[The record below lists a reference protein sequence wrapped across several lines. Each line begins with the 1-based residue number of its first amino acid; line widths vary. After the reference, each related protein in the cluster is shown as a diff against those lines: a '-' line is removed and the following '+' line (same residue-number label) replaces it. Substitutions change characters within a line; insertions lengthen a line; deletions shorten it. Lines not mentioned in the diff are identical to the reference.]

1 MKLTE
6 SFQVEEFEKSSTA
19 TKYRIDNHIPNNLM
33 KNVFELA
40 KVLQVIRN
48 AWGKPII
55 INSGYRCPVLNLKVG
70 GAINSLHCSAS
81 AADFSDKDKSKN
93 GELFKLIQK
102 LMKEGKITCRTL
114 IWEKGNKKY
123 PSWIH
128 LDIQDGKHTE
138 RKNHVVYYYS
148 K

>member
-6 SFQVEEFEKSSTA
+6 NFTVEEFEKSATA
-19 TKYRIDNHIPNNLM
+19 DKYRIDNHIPNSLM

-48 AWGKPII
+48 EWKKPII
-55 INSGYRCPVLNLKVG
+55 ISSGYRCPTLNLKVN
-70 GAINSLHCSAS
+70 GAINSLHCTAS

-93 GELFKLIQK
+93 GELFKFIQK
-102 LMKEGKITCRTL
+102 LMKEGKISCRTL
-114 IWEKGNKKY
+114 IWEYGDKKN
-123 PSWIH
+123 PKWIH
-128 LDIQDGKHTE
+128 LDINDGKHTE

-148 K
+148 